1 MHFFTT
7 KLFSM
12 ANIIAIIIFS
22 SLAIVVVLILY
33 RKNKKDEKL
42 INPNADD
49 AVTDVMMD
57 QHRRKDKI

>member
-1 MHFFTT
+1 
-7 KLFSM
+7 M

-42 INPNADD
+42 INPNAED
-49 AVTDVMMD
+49 AVSEVMMD
-57 QHRRKDKI
+57 QQRRKDKI

>member
-1 MHFFTT
+1 
-7 KLFSM
+7 M

-22 SLAIVVVLILY
+22 SLALVVVLILY

-49 AVTDVMMD
+49 AVTDLMMD